1 VEAGSPCFHLLSKF
15 IFNHSWRSTITDYSE
30 TPRKRETG
38 EFLARL
44 STVGVPVLAIFTA
57 LVVASLAIFL
67 AGSNPIQAYLA
78 LAAGAFG
85 DLDSLI
91 TTVIKTVPLLIAGL
105 GVAVAFRGG
114 LFNIGVEGQLFVGS
128 IATVIVGTQIHAPV
142 YIHLPLTLL
151 AGVLAG
157 ALWASIPGYLKA
169 KYGANEVITTIMT
182 NYIALRLITWSI
194 GARGPLR
201 RGASVVPET
210 DYLLETA
217 RLPNLIADT
226 RLHAG
231 ILIALLMAV
240 LVYLLLFRTTLG
252 IEIRTVGMNLHAAH
266 YSGINVD
273 RTIVLTMAISG
284 GLAGLAGAL
293 QVMGLPPYNF
303 TTGFNVGYGF
313 DSIAVAVLGSIHPLG
328 ITISA
333 FLFGAMDAG
342 ARLMQLRARVP
353 IEIITILQGLILMFV
368 AANQIIRSIY
378 RIRAPKKEDGVNLT
392 QSWGG
397 GQD

>member
-1 VEAGSPCFHLLSKF
+1 MLPPTFMAERRINIRNTA
-15 IFNHSWRSTITDYSE
+15 IA
-30 TPRKRETG
+30 PRKLETG
-38 EFLARL
+38 EILARL
-44 STVGVPVLAIFTA
+44 SNVGVPALAILTA
-57 LVVASLAIFL
+57 LVIAGIAIFL
-67 AGSNPIQAYLA
+67 SGSNPIQAYLA

-85 DLDSLI
+85 DQDSLV
-91 TTVIKTVPLLIAGL
+91 TTVIKSVPLLIAGL

-128 IATVIVGTQIHAPV
+128 IATVIVGTRLHAPAFV
-142 YIHLPLTLL
+142 HIPLTLL
-151 AGVLAG
+151 AGAFAG
-157 ALWASIPGYLKA
+157 ALWAAIPGYLKA
-169 KYGANEVITTIMT
+169 KYSANEVITTIMT
-182 NYIALRLITWSI
+182 NYIAVRIITWSI

-201 RGASVVPET
+201 KPTSVVPET

-231 ILIALLMAV
+231 ILIALFLAV

-252 IEIRTVGMNLHAAH
+252 IEIRSVGMNLHAAH
-266 YSGINVD
+266 YAGMNVN
-273 RTIVLTMAISG
+273 RTIVLTMALSG
-284 GLAGLAGAL
+284 GLAGLAGAV

-353 IEIITILQGLILMFV
+353 IEMITILQGLILMFV
-368 AANQIIRSIY
+368 AAHQIIRSIY
-378 RIRAPKKEDGVNLT
+378 HIPARPQAETVNLS

-397 GQD
+397 GQE